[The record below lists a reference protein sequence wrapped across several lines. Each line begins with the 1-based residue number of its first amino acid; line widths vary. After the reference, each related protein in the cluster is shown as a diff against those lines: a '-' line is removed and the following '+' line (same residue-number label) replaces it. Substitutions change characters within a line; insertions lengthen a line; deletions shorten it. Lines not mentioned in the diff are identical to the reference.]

1 MSAAYL
7 DASALVKLFKPEK
20 ESAELA
26 RRVEDRIW
34 ISAEIVVVE
43 VICTARRLG
52 DDAILQRA
60 ERVASRLELLPL
72 TAHVRGRALEAF
84 ARPLRSLDAIH
95 AAAALSVA
103 DDLDFAVVYDID
115 LAAAMSAEGITVES
129 PGATTS

>member
-1 MSAAYL
+1 MSTSYL
-7 DASALVKLFKPEK
+7 DASALVKLLKPEE

-26 RRVEDRIW
+26 RHVEDRIW

-52 DDAILQRA
+52 DDAMLQRA
-60 ERVASRLELLPL
+60 ERLAARLELVPL
-72 TAHVRGRALEAF
+72 TAHVRGRALQAF
-84 ARPLRSLDAIH
+84 ARPLRSLDALH

-103 DDLDFAVVYDID
+103 ADLDLAVVYDID

-129 PGATTS
+129 PGVS

>member
-1 MSAAYL
+1 VSTSYL
-7 DASALVKLFKPEK
+7 DASALVKLFKPEA

-26 RRVEDRIW
+26 IRVEDRIW

-52 DDAILQRA
+52 DDAMLQRA
-60 ERVASRLELLPL
+60 ERLAARLELVPL
-72 TAHVRGRALEAF
+72 TAHVRGRAVQAF
-84 ARPLRSLDAIH
+84 ARPLRSLDALH

-103 DDLDFAVVYDID
+103 ADLDLAVVYDID

-129 PGATTS
+129 PGVS

>member
-1 MSAAYL
+1 MSTSYL
-7 DASALVKLFKPEK
+7 DASALVKLFKPEE

-26 RRVEDRIW
+26 RHVEDRIW

-52 DDAILQRA
+52 DDAMLQRA
-60 ERVASRLELLPL
+60 ERLAARLELVPL
-72 TAHVRGRALEAF
+72 TAHVRGRAVQAF
-84 ARPLRSLDAIH
+84 ARPLRSLDALH

-103 DDLDFAVVYDID
+103 ADLDLAVVYDID

-129 PGATTS
+129 PGVS

>member
-1 MSAAYL
+1 MSTSYL
-7 DASALVKLFKPEK
+7 DASALVKLLKPEA

-52 DDAILQRA
+52 DDAMLQRA
-60 ERVASRLELLPL
+60 ERLAARLELVPL
-72 TAHVRGRALEAF
+72 TAHVRGRALQAF
-84 ARPLRSLDAIH
+84 ARPLRSLDALH

-103 DDLDFAVVYDID
+103 ADLDLAVVYDID

-129 PGATTS
+129 PGVS

>member
-1 MSAAYL
+1 MSSSYL
-7 DASALVKLFKPEK
+7 DASALVKLFKPEE
-20 ESAELA
+20 ESAELT

-52 DDAILQRA
+52 DDAMLQRA
-60 ERVASRLELLPL
+60 ERLAARLELVPL
-72 TAHVRGRALEAF
+72 TAHVRGRAVQAF
-84 ARPLRSLDAIH
+84 ARPLRSLDALH

-103 DDLDFAVVYDID
+103 QDLDLAVVYDID

-129 PGATTS
+129 PGVS

>member
-1 MSAAYL
+1 MSTSYL
-7 DASALVKLFKPEK
+7 DASALVKLFKPEE

-26 RRVEDRIW
+26 RHVEDRIW

-52 DDAILQRA
+52 DDAMLQRA
-60 ERVASRLELLPL
+60 ERLAARLELVPL
-72 TAHVRGRALEAF
+72 TAHVRGRAVQAF
-84 ARPLRSLDAIH
+84 ARPLRSLDALH

-103 DDLDFAVVYDID
+103 EDLDLAVVYDID

-129 PGATTS
+129 PGVS

>member
-1 MSAAYL
+1 MSTSYL
-7 DASALVKLFKPEK
+7 DASALVKLFKPEE

-26 RRVEDRIW
+26 RHVEDRIW

-52 DDAILQRA
+52 DDAMLQRA
-60 ERVASRLELLPL
+60 ERLAARLELVPL
-72 TAHVRGRALEAF
+72 TAHVRGRAVQAF
-84 ARPLRSLDAIH
+84 ARPLRSLDALH

-103 DDLDFAVVYDID
+103 QDLDLAVVYDID

-129 PGATTS
+129 PGVS

>member
-1 MSAAYL
+1 MSTAYL

-20 ESAELA
+20 ESAELV
-26 RRVEDRIW
+26 RCVEDRIW

-52 DDAILQRA
+52 GDAMLERA
-60 ERVASRLELLPL
+60 ERAVSRLELVRL
-72 TAHVRGRALEAF
+72 TAPVRDRAVQTF

-103 DDLDFAVVYDID
+103 DDLELAVVYDLD
-115 LAAAMSAEGITVES
+115 LAAAMSAEGIHVES
-129 PGATTS
+129 PGAP

>member
-1 MSAAYL
+1 MSTSYL
-7 DASALVKLFKPEK
+7 DASALVKLFKPEA

-52 DDAILQRA
+52 DDAMLQRA
-60 ERVASRLELLPL
+60 ERLAARLELVPL
-72 TAHVRGRALEAF
+72 TAHVRGRALQAF
-84 ARPLRSLDAIH
+84 ARPLRSLDALH

-103 DDLDFAVVYDID
+103 EDLDLAVVYDID

-129 PGATTS
+129 PGVS

>member
-1 MSAAYL
+1 MSTSYL
-7 DASALVKLFKPEK
+7 DASALVKLFKPEE

-26 RRVEDRIW
+26 RHVEDRIW

-52 DDAILQRA
+52 DDAMLQRA
-60 ERVASRLELLPL
+60 ERLAARLELVPL
-72 TAHVRGRALEAF
+72 TAHVRGRALQAF
-84 ARPLRSLDAIH
+84 ARPLRSLDALH

-103 DDLDFAVVYDID
+103 ADLDLAVVYDID

-129 PGATTS
+129 PGVS

>member
-1 MSAAYL
+1 MSTSYL
-7 DASALVKLFKPEK
+7 DASALVKLFKPEE

-26 RRVEDRIW
+26 IRVEDRIW

-52 DDAILQRA
+52 DDAMLQRA
-60 ERVASRLELLPL
+60 ERLAARLELVPL
-72 TAHVRGRALEAF
+72 TAHVRGRAVQAF
-84 ARPLRSLDAIH
+84 ARPLRSLDALH

-103 DDLDFAVVYDID
+103 ADLDLAVVYDID

-129 PGATTS
+129 PGVS

>member
-1 MSAAYL
+1 VSTSYL
-7 DASALVKLFKPEK
+7 DASALVKLFKPEE

-26 RRVEDRIW
+26 IRVEDRIW

-52 DDAILQRA
+52 DDAMLQRA
-60 ERVASRLELLPL
+60 ERLAARLELVPL
-72 TAHVRGRALEAF
+72 TAHVRGRAVQAF
-84 ARPLRSLDAIH
+84 ARPLRSLDALH

-103 DDLDFAVVYDID
+103 ADLDLAVVYDID

-129 PGATTS
+129 PGVS

>member
-1 MSAAYL
+1 VSTSYL
-7 DASALVKLFKPEK
+7 DASALVKLFKPEE
-20 ESAELA
+20 ESAELT

-52 DDAILQRA
+52 DDAMLQRA
-60 ERVASRLELLPL
+60 ERLAARLELVPL
-72 TAHVRGRALEAF
+72 TAHVRGRAVQAF
-84 ARPLRSLDAIH
+84 ARPLRSLDALH

-103 DDLDFAVVYDID
+103 QDLDLAVVYDID

-129 PGATTS
+129 PGVS

>member
-1 MSAAYL
+1 MSTSYL
-7 DASALVKLFKPEK
+7 DASALVKLFKPEE

-26 RRVEDRIW
+26 IRVEDRIW

-52 DDAILQRA
+52 DDAMLQRA
-60 ERVASRLELLPL
+60 ERLAARLELVPL
-72 TAHVRGRALEAF
+72 TAHVRGRAVQAF
-84 ARPLRSLDAIH
+84 ARPLRSLDALH

-103 DDLDFAVVYDID
+103 EDLDLAVVYDID

-129 PGATTS
+129 PGVS

>member
-1 MSAAYL
+1 VSTSYL
-7 DASALVKLFKPEK
+7 DASALVKLFKPEE

-26 RRVEDRIW
+26 RHVEDRIW

-52 DDAILQRA
+52 DDAMLQRA
-60 ERVASRLELLPL
+60 ERLAARLELVPL
-72 TAHVRGRALEAF
+72 TAHVRGRALQAF
-84 ARPLRSLDAIH
+84 ARPLRSLDALH

-103 DDLDFAVVYDID
+103 ADLDLAVVYDID

-129 PGATTS
+129 PGVS

>member
-1 MSAAYL
+1 MSTSYL
-7 DASALVKLFKPEK
+7 DASALVKLFKPEA

-26 RRVEDRIW
+26 RHVEDRIW

-52 DDAILQRA
+52 DDAMLQRA
-60 ERVASRLELLPL
+60 ERLAARLELVPL
-72 TAHVRGRALEAF
+72 TAHVRGRALQAF
-84 ARPLRSLDAIH
+84 ARPLRSLDALH

-103 DDLDFAVVYDID
+103 QDLDLAVVYDID

-129 PGATTS
+129 PGVS